1 MEEHT
6 EQKRVMA
13 DTYMEE
19 VWEQQAVKNWSKP
32 MHNFGVRQNAFNQSA
47 DQRIRALESENLQ
60 LRTQIRTLMQQTE
73 ELSQIAQRQKERLR
87 QEEQRNR
94 EIFGRVAAMLDRMR
108 NDLDRVRLSTQLNS
122 NAIDRLMLE
131 DEAEPEAVEEPLTTM
146 EEPAEEVLE
155 TLEEAET
162 VERFYTENG
171 LPIEVD
177 PTYDFPNRY
186 NIATFPV
193 EENDKNGEGESLK
206 LHMNREPRFYAWI
219 AFHNGYYE
227 VSGEDDRK
235 EFSYAPVWK
244 RGKDKKYKQLVQF
257 MKTQNMGI
265 TNDNKYGT
273 KTGYLNKKGA
283 HPGTSASKS
292 TGFKVINYPWPMVRL
307 AELYLNYA
315 EACVECN
322 DLPEAKRY
330 LNYVRGR
337 AGIPT
342 VEESWDGIA
351 ELTQNKLRE
360 IVRQERL
367 IELYMENHNFWDIRR
382 WGIAETLGEQP
393 KGLSVQAKTI
403 TEFAKPVSVDVQ
415 RRFIPAHYLMPL
427 PISEINKNPNMVQN
441 PGYDQ

>member
-19 VWEQQAVKNWSKP
+19 VWEQQAVKNCAKP

-162 VERFYTENG
+162 VETVAAVES
-171 LPIEVD
+171 IE
-177 PTYDFPNRY
+177 
-186 NIATFPV
+186 
-193 EENDKNGEGESLK
+193 
-206 LHMNREPRFYAWI
+206 
-219 AFHNGYYE
+219 
-227 VSGEDDRK
+227 
-235 EFSYAPVWK
+235 
-244 RGKDKKYKQLVQF
+244 
-257 MKTQNMGI
+257 
-265 TNDNKYGT
+265 
-273 KTGYLNKKGA
+273 
-283 HPGTSASKS
+283 
-292 TGFKVINYPWPMVRL
+292 
-307 AELYLNYA
+307 
-315 EACVECN
+315 
-322 DLPEAKRY
+322 PEAEPEQVTESIDEPVAPETTIKPKDS
-330 LNYVRGR
+330 YV
-337 AGIPT
+337 
-342 VEESWDGIA
+342 E
-351 ELTQNKLRE
+351 
-360 IVRQERL
+360 
-367 IELYMENHNFWDIRR
+367 
-382 WGIAETLGEQP
+382 
-393 KGLSVQAKTI
+393 
-403 TEFAKPVSVDVQ
+403 
-415 RRFIPAHYLMPL
+415 
-427 PISEINKNPNMVQN
+427 
-441 PGYDQ
+441 